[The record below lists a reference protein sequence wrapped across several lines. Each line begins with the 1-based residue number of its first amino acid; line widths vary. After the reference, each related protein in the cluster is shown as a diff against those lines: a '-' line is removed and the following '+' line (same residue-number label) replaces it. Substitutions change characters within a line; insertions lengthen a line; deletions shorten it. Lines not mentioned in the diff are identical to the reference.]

1 MPKHK
6 VGTADVA
13 IVLLGLLLFLAPDAL
28 AASKEKVIYSFQGGI
43 DGAYP
48 VSDLVADAA
57 GNLYG
62 TTSSGGT
69 GTGCSGG
76 CGTVFEL
83 VKEKGG
89 WKHEVL
95 HSFAGYPNDGGYPDR
110 LIFGSDGNL
119 YGTTA
124 VGGTGQYCSNNTCG
138 TVFELTPTKR
148 GWAEQLL
155 YVAEGSPQSL
165 IFDSSGNLFGV
176 ESTGGSDRECYPS
189 GCGAIFELVH
199 QVDGTW
205 TENTIY
211 QFTGGA
217 DGGQPAS
224 IAFDASGNLVGSN
237 EGTGWLRSCRGTG
250 GCGAIFELTP
260 GSGGTWN
267 FSLLYQ
273 FARGGAS
280 GIYPGSLIP
289 DKDSDVTGITRQGGD
304 GFGTIF
310 RLHSTQK
317 QGWQP
322 TNLYLFLGDP
332 DGAQPIGDLLSS
344 NGHLVGVTLAGG
356 INKSGTVFDLAWYGD
371 RWHERVLHSFG
382 AAGDGTDPQA
392 GVLEQNGN
400 LYGTTGTGGV
410 PSSACPYGCGTVYE
424 IIR

>member
-6 VGTADVA
+6 VEAAGVA
-13 IVLLGLLLFLAPDAL
+13 VVLVGLLWFLASDAL
-28 AASKEKVIYSFQGGI
+28 AASKEKVIYSFHGAT
-43 DGAYP
+43 DGASP
-48 VSDLVADAA
+48 ASNLVADAS

-62 TTSSGGT
+62 TTGLGGT
-69 GTGCSGG
+69 GTGCGGG

-95 HSFAGYPNDGGYPDR
+95 HNFVGHPSDGGYPDS

-124 VGGTGQYCSNNTCG
+124 VGGTGQSDYG
-138 TVFELTPTKR
+138 TVFELTPTNG
-148 GWAEQLL
+148 GWAERLL

-176 ESTGGSDRECYPS
+176 ESTGGSRRECYPS
-189 GCGAIFELVH
+189 GCGAIFELVR
-199 QVDGTW
+199 QVDQTW

-211 QFTGGA
+211 RFTGGT
-217 DGGQPAS
+217 DGGQPVS
-224 IAFDASGNLVGSN
+224 IVFDASGKLIGSN
-237 EGTGWLRSCRGTG
+237 EGTGWFRSCRGTG

-260 GSGGTWN
+260 GSKGTWT
-267 FSLLYQ
+267 FSVLYQ
-273 FARGGAS
+273 FGRGEGS
-280 GIYPGSLIP
+280 GIYPGSLIA
-289 DKDSDVTGITRQGGD
+289 DKDSDVTGITFQGGD

-317 QGWQP
+317 QNLQP
-322 TNLYLFLGDP
+322 TNLHLFLGDP
-332 DGAQPIGDLLSS
+332 DGVQPIGNLLSS
-344 NGHLVGVTLAGG
+344 DGHFVGVTFAGG

-382 AAGDGTDPQA
+382 AAGDGTNPQA
-392 GVLEQNGN
+392 GVLEQNGH
-400 LYGTTGTGGV
+400 LYGTTGIGGV
-410 PSSACPYGCGTVYE
+410 TDGACPYGCGTVYE
-424 IIR
+424 IVR